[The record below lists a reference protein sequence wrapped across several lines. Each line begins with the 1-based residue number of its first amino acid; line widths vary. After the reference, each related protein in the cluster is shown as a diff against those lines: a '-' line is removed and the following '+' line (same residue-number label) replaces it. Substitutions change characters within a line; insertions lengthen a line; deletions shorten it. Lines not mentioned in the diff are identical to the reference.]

1 VSINIVWSVFG
12 VRNDENEMLIC
23 FLVIFI
29 SNIVRLV
36 CCLWRIINDDDNDD
50 DDNISVIETDWPTRH
65 IKGLSIR
72 YVTFVVT
79 VFYQAF

>member
-1 VSINIVWSVFG
+1 MKMRCSFV
-12 VRNDENEMLIC
+12 

-29 SNIVRLV
+29 
-36 CCLWRIINDDDNDD
+36 RILYDLCAAFGVINDDDNDD